1 MFRPELATILLVED
15 NIDDYEAAIRSF
27 KQAHLDNPVQWC
39 KSGRDALDYLK
50 HEGAYASK
58 RRSSAPAL
66 ILLDLNMPGID
77 GRKTLSLVK
86 QDDELRK
93 IPVVI
98 LTTSADERDI
108 EQCYA
113 LGASTYIQKP
123 VDFEGLVEAIRRI
136 KNYWFGIALL
146 PRGATYE

>member
-1 MFRPELATILLVED
+1 MRKPELATILLVED

-39 KSGRDALDYLK
+39 KSGKDALDYLRR
-50 HEGAYASK
+50 EGKYADRPEVTS
-58 RRSSAPAL
+58 PAL

-77 GRKTLSLVK
+77 GRKTLSVVK
-86 QDDELRK
+86 EDRHLRK
-93 IPVVI
+93 IPVVV

-108 EQCYA
+108 DQCYE

-123 VDFEGLVEAIRRI
+123 VDFEGLVEAISRL
-136 KNYWFGIALL
+136 KDYWFGIALL
-146 PRGATYE
+146 PREPSNG